1 MYKTK
6 LQEICHQR
14 LWSLPTYSSIKD
26 GPDHYPRFRA
36 SVVVNG
42 ISFDSSDF
50 CKSSKEAQTEAAKVA
65 FHHFNLNASP
75 NSSVPSSIA
84 SSSASSI
91 ETVVVKNEVSS
102 NCMVYGSSSGVSDG
116 RELADV
122 NHVYKSQLQNYA
134 QKKSLGLPVYSHVR
148 EGSPPALRFK
158 ATVNVDGRTFES
170 PEFFR
175 TLKEAEHAAAKAA
188 FSSLSTNGIQEDDCS
203 LYKNLLQ
210 ELATKEGFSIPVYTT
225 KSGSSQVPTFTS
237 SVVVEGDIFHG
248 IESKTKKQ
256 AEKNAAKVAYIS
268 LRERQMSRIPAQSFA
283 FEFIYPN
290 SPNSQPNIAADFQL
304 KLNLEGQSSRK
315 PPSSEAHDGIEI
327 IYPDSSSSNSS
338 IISDLEQKLKFKDKD
353 EDVVDTSA
361 QIITKTVEVK
371 AEDHS
376 TALRNASGSSS
387 QDGPSSPTTV
397 LECLDRAVTEQN
409 ANQKTETEC
418 TWLCNRVLVYPRKL
432 DLNLPMGVTMLPIS
446 DDQWVAVSVDYSDS
460 FESRSLIQ

>member
-50 CKSSKEAQTEAAKVA
+50 CKSSKEAQNEAAKVA

-116 RELADV
+116 REFADV

-134 QKKSLGLPVYSHVR
+134 QKKSLGFPVYSHVR

-237 SVVVEGDIFHG
+237 SVEVEGDIFHG

-268 LRERQMSRIPAQSFA
+268 LRER
-283 FEFIYPN
+283 
-290 SPNSQPNIAADFQL
+290 
-304 KLNLEGQSSRK
+304 QSSRK

-387 QDGPSSPTTV
+387 QDGSSSPTTV